1 MHLANLASAEKA
13 WGGEVAD
20 FTVFLVM
27 SSASWDSWENRFI
40 FLSPS
45 VLVCQMR
52 EVSENQSLRSL
63 FTSNILRV
71 SIILGFISVAYTVV

>member
-1 MHLANLASAEKA
+1 MNLANLAIAEKA

-20 FTVFLVM
+20 FNVVLVM
-27 SSASWDSWENRFI
+27 SSASWDCWENRVI

-63 FTSNILRV
+63 FTSNIL
-71 SIILGFISVAYTVV
+71 